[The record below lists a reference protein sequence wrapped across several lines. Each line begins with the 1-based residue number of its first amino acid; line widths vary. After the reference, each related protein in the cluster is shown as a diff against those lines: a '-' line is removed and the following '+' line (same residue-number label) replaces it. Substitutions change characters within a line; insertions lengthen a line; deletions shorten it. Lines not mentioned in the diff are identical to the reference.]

1 MQAKI
6 GKASNCHT
14 HGIKT
19 KGEETQVKIFIGEE
33 GRVEQKWVVFS
44 IFVDLWVLLISES
57 LV

>member
-14 HGIKT
+14 DGIKT
-19 KGEETQVKIFIGEE
+19 KREERQVKIFIGQE
-33 GRVEQKWVVFS
+33 GRVEQKWKVFS
-44 IFVDLWVLLISES
+44 IVVDLC

>member
-14 HGIKT
+14 DGIKT
-19 KGEETQVKIFIGEE
+19 KREERQVKIFIGKE

-44 IFVDLWVLLISES
+44 IFVDLWYSSFLKV
-57 LV
+57 